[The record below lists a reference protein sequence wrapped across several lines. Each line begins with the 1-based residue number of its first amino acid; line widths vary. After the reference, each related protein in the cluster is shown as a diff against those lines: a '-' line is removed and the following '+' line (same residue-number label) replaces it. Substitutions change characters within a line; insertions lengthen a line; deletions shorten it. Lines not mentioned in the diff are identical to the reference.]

1 MSRRPLSGSPSHRA
15 GSGSKDGHVPLFL
28 FATTRGKTT
37 DVRGYL
43 CAFKLDVDGLIIS
56 VVVPSNID
64 DGARQLTVQSNTD
77 ASAVLAPSEHPAPIH
92 LFKTPTSGGKANAI
106 SVAPYSISSS
116 APSSTCEDAE
126 WLVLTDDEQG
136 LVFII
141 EWSGA
146 RGRFEEISRVRLSS
160 IDGKAGADGQEE
172 VMASHAI
179 WLE

>member
-1 MSRRPLSGSPSHRA
+1 
-15 GSGSKDGHVPLFL
+15 
-28 FATTRGKTT
+28 
-37 DVRGYL
+37 
-43 CAFKLDVDGLIIS
+43 
-56 VVVPSNID
+56 
-64 DGARQLTVQSNTD
+64 
-77 ASAVLAPSEHPAPIH
+77 
-92 LFKTPTSGGKANAI
+92 
-106 SVAPYSISSS
+106 
-116 APSSTCEDAE
+116 
-126 WLVLTDDEQG
+126 VLTDDEQG